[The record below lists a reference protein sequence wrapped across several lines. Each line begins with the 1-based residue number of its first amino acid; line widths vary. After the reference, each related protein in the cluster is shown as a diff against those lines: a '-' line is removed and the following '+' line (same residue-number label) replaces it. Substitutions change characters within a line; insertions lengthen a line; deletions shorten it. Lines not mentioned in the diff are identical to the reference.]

1 MNISYN
7 WLKEYLQFDLT
18 PKETANVLTHIGLE
32 AESIEEVQTVKG
44 GLEGLII
51 GEVITCID
59 HPNSDHLHLTTVN
72 IGNPDELLNIVCGAP
87 NVAAGQKVVVATV
100 GTTLYSGDEEF
111 KIKRSKIRGEESLGM
126 ICSEAELGL
135 SDNHDGIIV
144 LPEDTKVGTLA
155 KDYYNIKSDW
165 VIGIDITPNR
175 VDAASH
181 YGVAR
186 DLAAWLKQAGKQ
198 VKLTKPSVDQ
208 FAVDTEDGGI
218 EVIVENTE
226 ACPRYSGLTI
236 RGVKVEESPDWLK
249 ERLLTVGL
257 RPINN
262 IVDITNFILHETG
275 HPMHAFDAGYI
286 TGNEVVVRT
295 LPEKTKFTTLDEEV
309 RELNERDLMICNSDE
324 GMCIAGVFGGMN
336 SGVTFDTKDVFLES
350 AYFNPSWV
358 RKTARRHGLNTD
370 SSFRFERGA
379 DPNNTVYVLKRAALL
394 IKEIA
399 GGEIAGEIRDIYP
412 TPINPK
418 TVTLSYEKTSKLI
431 GKDIPADVIKSI
443 LGSLEMV
450 IESETDENVTFKVPT
465 YRVDV
470 TRDVDVIEDVL
481 RIYGYNNIEFSD
493 SLKANLSYQTP
504 TDRKNNLQTLI
515 SEQLTAN
522 GFNEIMN
529 NSLTKK
535 SYYESQ
541 ETYPIKNC
549 VSLVNPLSGDLSV
562 MRQTLLF
569 GGLESIAYN
578 RNRKHGDVSFYEF
591 GNCYFFDN
599 EKKKEGDILAEYS
612 ESTFLGLWLS
622 GRRTHKN
629 WAAPEEDSSVYELK
643 AYVEGIV
650 NRLGIKNVE
659 VAFEPI
665 NIDLFSVAASVT
677 VNRKQLGYF
686 GIVSK
691 KLTKLT
697 DIDAEVYYA
706 ELNWDALMKIT
717 AKKSV
722 KFTEM
727 SKFPAVSRDLAL
739 LIDKNITFAEIE
751 QIALK
756 SERKLLK
763 EVSLFDVYEGKNL
776 PEGKKSYAVNFQIQ
790 DVEKTLTDKQIDKVM
805 AKIRQNLEKELK
817 AQLR

>member
-1 MNISYN
+1 
-7 WLKEYLQFDLT
+7 
-18 PKETANVLTHIGLE
+18 
-32 AESIEEVQTVKG
+32 
-44 GLEGLII
+44 
-51 GEVITCID
+51 
-59 HPNSDHLHLTTVN
+59 
-72 IGNPDELLNIVCGAP
+72 
-87 NVAAGQKVVVATV
+87 
-100 GTTLYSGDEEF
+100 
-111 KIKRSKIRGEESLGM
+111 
-126 ICSEAELGL
+126 
-135 SDNHDGIIV
+135 
-144 LPEDTKVGTLA
+144 
-155 KDYYNIKSDW
+155 
-165 VIGIDITPNR
+165 
-175 VDAASH
+175 
-181 YGVAR
+181 
-186 DLAAWLKQAGKQ
+186 
-198 VKLTKPSVDQ
+198 
-208 FAVDTEDGGI
+208 
-218 EVIVENTE
+218 
-226 ACPRYSGLTI
+226 
-236 RGVKVEESPDWLK
+236 
-249 ERLLTVGL
+249 
-257 RPINN
+257 
-262 IVDITNFILHETG
+262 
-275 HPMHAFDAGYI
+275 
-286 TGNEVVVRT
+286 
-295 LPEKTKFTTLDEEV
+295 
-309 RELNERDLMICNSDE
+309 
-324 GMCIAGVFGGMN
+324 
-336 SGVTFDTKDVFLES
+336 
-350 AYFNPSWV
+350 
-358 RKTARRHGLNTD
+358 
-370 SSFRFERGA
+370 
-379 DPNNTVYVLKRAALL
+379 
-394 IKEIA
+394 
-399 GGEIAGEIRDIYP
+399 
-412 TPINPK
+412 
-418 TVTLSYEKTSKLI
+418 
-431 GKDIPADVIKSI
+431 
-443 LGSLEMV
+443 
-450 IESETDENVTFKVPT
+450 
-465 YRVDV
+465 
-470 TRDVDVIEDVL
+470 
-481 RIYGYNNIEFSD
+481 
-493 SLKANLSYQTP
+493 
-504 TDRKNNLQTLI
+504 
-515 SEQLTAN
+515 
-522 GFNEIMN
+522 MN

-541 ETYPIKNC
+541 VTYPIKNC

-612 ESTFLGLWLS
+612 ESTFLGLWFS
-622 GRRTHKN
+622 GRRTHKI
-629 WAAPEEDSSVYELK
+629 WAAPEEDSSVFELK

-650 NRLGIKNVE
+650 NRLGIRNVE

-790 DVEKTLTDKQIDKVM
+790 DVEKTLADKQIDKVM